1 MTETVDDYYNELVY
15 STEERFMANPALHQ
29 LSNTQENLLKTILL
43 ITQLNFTGDREIN
56 PDWYLMLTPARPCRQ
71 ALATDDAFVWNIGWN
86 MANNIILATMQDG
99 NENIFS
105 QYCSWPSSYFPSL
118 WSYWYV
124 KGSNASFSKQEQLGE
139 WINSKTSHSSHW
151 SKTEHWTPQKIA
163 WDPLLRIRLPQDPL
177 TYSLYTPNSNEDTQ
191 VVIYILET
199 SVHNVSTTISLND
212 NQCQLYS
219 YIIFYSIMLFG
230 ICSIQV

>member
-1 MTETVDDYYNELVY
+1 MQTGIGNWWCICVKHWVKHGQQYHFGYHAGWQWEHFLTVLQLTKFLFPITMVILIC
-15 STEERFMANPALHQ
+15 ERIKCFFLQTGTIRGVDQ
-29 LSNTQENLLKTILL
+29 LQNIPFIPL
-43 ITQLNFTGDREIN
+43 IQ
-56 PDWYLMLTPARPCRQ
+56 
-71 ALATDDAFVWNIGWN
+71 
-86 MANNIILATMQDG
+86 
-99 NENIFS
+99 
-105 QYCSWPSSYFPSL
+105 
-118 WSYWYV
+118 
-124 KGSNASFSKQEQLGE
+124 
-139 WINSKTSHSSHW
+139 
-151 SKTEHWTPQKIA
+151 TEHWTPQKIA